1 MRGIEINKWYRV
13 IIDGEDHIVRISG
26 TVMKYVIEDY
36 YDGRLWYVGNLRMCK
51 LWIIDRRGKYGL

>member
-1 MRGIEINKWYRV
+1 MKGIEINTWYRV

-26 TVMKYVIEDY
+26 NVMKYVIEDY